1 MFSPLIPMHFPVFW
15 AHLRKIAFLYSMHTW
30 KELCDKLAISWLKVA
45 KTWANWRL
53 SWKPYARISAGMTKG
68 KSEDWWN
75 GSVWWRRRRN
85 TCRCFVCM
93 DRSMGCSSKTA
104 LIVRYLGMP
113 WRARGNI
120 KIGKNHPEN
129 TLIHPHTE
137 NDSRSPAYLC
147 TWDRESR
154 RRGCAKQGP
163 CLTKSPPP
171 NDSNS

>member
-15 AHLRKIAFLYSMHTW
+15 AHLRIIDFLYSMQTW
-30 KELCDKLAISWLKVA
+30 KDLCDKMAIWWLKVA

-53 SWKPYARISAGMTKG
+53 SWKPYARISEGMTKG
-68 KSEDWWN
+68 KSGRLVEWQR
-75 GSVWWRRRRN
+75 V
-85 TCRCFVCM
+85 M
-93 DRSMGCSSKTA
+93 KTRGA
-104 LIVRYLGMP
+104 THAAASCAWTARWAVRQTTLIVRYLGMP

-120 KIGKNHPEN
+120 KIGKNQAEN
-129 TLIHPHTE
+129 TFIHPHTE

-147 TWDRESR
+147 TWDRKRR